1 MGKTAAAATA
11 IPITMVKE
19 KKKRKRTKPIE
30 PIWKKG
36 KEDEQGQGEEGTKS
50 DLELELE
57 LDQHKDKHKRD
68 AGVKDEKKDEKKDD
82 VGVDTFC
89 LHMADR
95 ENNNKGKDSCRET
108 NQDEPS
114 DKKQTQKRNK
124 LLRVKLLC
132 KGLEGKLELGKGS
145 KKVSKK
151 GDSGEHVVRVLS
163 DREDVGFKCT
173 GGEEGKEGK
182 DSRCVFTD
190 LNQYSIKERLVRH
203 WSTLYDTK
211 PAFADGQQAAFFT
224 AMHQYKNVANYQ
236 RDPQGGSKEDRLTD
250 AVLLHCVNH
259 IMKTSDLVKKGNG
272 EAAKSSREDNVD
284 PQRDQG
290 FTRPKVLVLFPF
302 RKFAYNFIERLMKIV
317 MLPNFGKKHLKSIS
331 GGQQFLEEYGSQ
343 DQEDLPDSVKKELKK
358 PMQNKPKDFQNLFDG
373 NSDDHFRMG
382 IKLTKSSV
390 KLFSDFYKSDI
401 IVASPLGLITLIN
414 DAERSSDKSYEFLS
428 SIEIFVVD
436 FADVLMMQNWEH
448 VLTVMSHMNQ
458 IPASSHNTDIM
469 RIREWYLA
477 GHAKKYLQ
485 SIVLSSY
492 ATAELNSFIGSC
504 SNFEGLVKFPAKI
517 EAKGV
522 IDRVMNPVK
531 QLYIKH
537 AVTSVAEESDS
548 KMVHFEEEVLN
559 KVLDSFSPGILI
571 FVRSYFDFVRLR
583 KKLDEE
589 NANFVALSEYTER
602 SQADRY
608 RSLFANG
615 TKRILLYSERAQF
628 YFRYRFRGI
637 RDIIFY
643 SLPDHAHFYSELL
656 NMIDTSSI
664 QQPTAT
670 IMFSKYDNMQLSRI
684 VGPGRAK
691 EMMSSETDT
700 FMLA

>member
-108 NQDEPS
+108 NQDDPS

-211 PAFADGQQAAFFT
+211 PAFADGQQAA
-224 AMHQYKNVANYQ
+224 
-236 RDPQGGSKEDRLTD
+236 
-250 AVLLHCVNH
+250 AVLVAR
-259 IMKTSDLVKKGNG
+259 KSR
-272 EAAKSSREDNVD
+272 AA
-284 PQRDQG
+284 
-290 FTRPKVLVLFPF
+290 
-302 RKFAYNFIERLMKIV
+302 
-317 MLPNFGKKHLKSIS
+317 
-331 GGQQFLEEYGSQ
+331 
-343 DQEDLPDSVKKELKK
+343 
-358 PMQNKPKDFQNLFDG
+358 
-373 NSDDHFRMG
+373 
-382 IKLTKSSV
+382 
-390 KLFSDFYKSDI
+390 
-401 IVASPLGLITLIN
+401 
-414 DAERSSDKSYEFLS
+414 
-428 SIEIFVVD
+428 
-436 FADVLMMQNWEH
+436 
-448 VLTVMSHMNQ
+448 
-458 IPASSHNTDIM
+458 
-469 RIREWYLA
+469 
-477 GHAKKYLQ
+477 
-485 SIVLSSY
+485 
-492 ATAELNSFIGSC
+492 
-504 SNFEGLVKFPAKI
+504 
-517 EAKGV
+517 
-522 IDRVMNPVK
+522 
-531 QLYIKH
+531 
-537 AVTSVAEESDS
+537 
-548 KMVHFEEEVLN
+548 
-559 KVLDSFSPGILI
+559 
-571 FVRSYFDFVRLR
+571 
-583 KKLDEE
+583 
-589 NANFVALSEYTER
+589 ALSALR
-602 SQADRY
+602 R
-608 RSLFANG
+608 G
-615 TKRILLYSERAQF
+615 SEISA
-628 YFRYRFRGI
+628 
-637 RDIIFY
+637 
-643 SLPDHAHFYSELL
+643 A
-656 NMIDTSSI
+656 
-664 QQPTAT
+664 A
-670 IMFSKYDNMQLSRI
+670 
-684 VGPGRAK
+684 
-691 EMMSSETDT
+691 
-700 FMLA
+700 